1 MALGRRSQVLNC
13 ALVRKRCPAILPT
26 GMPCR
31 KQVTAKQLVTY
42 GACDACAKV
51 AAAARAAA
59 KSSKSAEA

>member
-13 ALVRKRCPAILPT
+13 ALVRKRCAC
-26 GMPCR
+26 G

-59 KSSKSAEA
+59 KSSKAAKA